1 MSEIQTSRPR
11 ATMKEVAELA
21 GTSLKTVSRVIN
33 GEAHVTPELTEKVK
47 AAAAKLQFHPNLA
60 AGFLRRS
67 DGKTQMIGL
76 LVENISNPF
85 SATLHGAVE
94 VVARLRDV
102 VVFAGSL
109 DENVEREHQLVDACI
124 ARRVDGLIIAPA
136 ADDHSYLVNEQK
148 AGTPI
153 VFLDRPPR
161 NIEADSVLTDNVG
174 GGKLATEH
182 LIKAGHRRIAY
193 VGDMPSIF
201 TSSERLT
208 GYNAALRAA
217 DIALDKRLVIQGDYS
232 SEIILEAIRELL
244 TSAHAPTAIFASQN
258 FMTLAVIRILRQLG
272 LQNEIALVGFDEISE
287 ADLLTPAITLVTQDV
302 EAMGETAAELLFA
315 RLDGDT
321 SPYKKIVLPTKI
333 TARGSGEIPPRK

>member
-47 AAAAKLQFHPNLA
+47 AAAAKLQFRPNLA

-217 DIALDKRLVIQGDYS
+217 DIALDKKLVIQGDYS

>member
-47 AAAAKLQFHPNLA
+47 AAAAKLQFRPNLA

-201 TSSERLT
+201 TSSERLA
-208 GYNAALRAA
+208 GYNSALKAA
-217 DIALDKRLVIQGDYS
+217 DIALEKKLVIQGDYS

-272 LQNEIALVGFDEISE
+272 LHNEIALVGFDEISE

>member
-47 AAAAKLQFHPNLA
+47 AAAAKLQFRPNLA

>member
-1 MSEIQTSRPR
+1 
-11 ATMKEVAELA
+11 
-21 GTSLKTVSRVIN
+21 
-33 GEAHVTPELTEKVK
+33 
-47 AAAAKLQFHPNLA
+47 
-60 AGFLRRS
+60 
-67 DGKTQMIGL
+67 MIGL

>member
-1 MSEIQTSRPR
+1 MSEIQSTRPR

-47 AAAAKLQFHPNLA
+47 AAAAKLQFRPNLA

-94 VVARLRDV
+94 VVARLHDV

-161 NIEADSVLTDNVG
+161 NIEADTVLTDNVG
-174 GGKLATEH
+174 GARLATEH
-182 LIKAGHRRIAY
+182 LIKAGHTRIAY
-193 VGDMPSIF
+193 VGDMPSIY
-201 TSSERLT
+201 TSSERLL
-208 GYNAALRAA
+208 GYTEAVKAAG
-217 DIALDKRLVIQGDYS
+217 ITLDKKFIIQGDYS
-232 SEIILEAIRELL
+232 SEIVLESIRAML
-244 TSAHAPTAIFASQN
+244 TSENAPTAIFASQN
-258 FMTLAVIRILRQLG
+258 FMTVAVIRILRSLG
-272 LQNEIALVGFDEISE
+272 LHNQIALVGFDEIAE
-287 ADLLTPAITLVTQDV
+287 ADLLSPAITLVTQDV

-315 RLDGDT
+315 RLDGDL
-321 SPYKKIVLPTKI
+321 SPFKRIVLPTKL
-333 TARGSGEIPPRK
+333 TARGSGEIAPQK